1 MSTTR
6 STRRWVFTI
15 STLAVAALFALAP
28 SANAAKGGGS
38 AGGGGGGKGG
48 GGSTGGSGTMSLV
61 MVNDHNADG
70 LPNWDDSIRF
80 NVSTTATTE
89 PHVSV
94 QCSQGGTLVYSA
106 QTGYYDSYPW
116 PSTQTFT
123 LTSGSWTGG
132 AADCTARM
140 YSLSNSGSSTTLS
153 TMSFHANA

>member
-15 STLAVAALFALAP
+15 SSLAVAALFALAP

-38 AGGGGGGKGG
+38 GGGGGKGG

-61 MVNDHNADG
+61 MVNDQNADG

-116 PSTQTFT
+116 PSTQIFT
-123 LTSGSWTGG
+123 LASGSWTGG
-132 AADCTARM
+132 AADCAARM